1 MIEQLKRVIK
11 MLDNLSKLSSD
22 NHSTFTRKELKTQFS
37 NYDLSKMEK
46 NNDIERSERGIY
58 TLNDYLPDMF
68 SIYQLKYQRGIYCL
82 NTALY
87 LLDFSDR
94 YPDKL
99 DMMFPQGYNT
109 SKISTQIS
117 AHTQLSKYF
126 DLGIIKVKTM
136 NGNEVKTYSL
146 ERTLAEIL
154 RPQNH
159 VDPDIVTNA
168 YKKWTNRKNKDIG
181 ELFLFAQKFKT
192 INQVQSYLEVL
203 L

>member
-1 MIEQLKRVIK
+1 MK
-11 MLDNLSKLSSD
+11 DDLSKFSSSD
-22 NHSTFTRKELKTQFS
+22 RSTFTRKELKKYFS
-37 NYDLSKMEK
+37 NYDISKMEK

-82 NTALY
+82 NSALY
-87 LLDFSDR
+87 LLNFSDR
-94 YPDKL
+94 CPDKL

-109 SKISTQIS
+109 SKISIEVN

-126 DLGIIKVKTM
+126 DLGMIRIKTID
-136 NGNEVKTYSL
+136 GNEVKTYGL

-159 VDPDIVTNA
+159 VDSDIITNA
-168 YKKWTNRKNKDIG
+168 YKKWASSSNQNIG
-181 ELFLFAQKFKT
+181 KLLMFAQKFKT
-192 INQVQSYLEVL
+192 INQVQNYLEVL